1 MSKEQLVIADLNRRR
16 RALGHGL
23 GVLRMRRDLCAA
35 AALVPLR
42 EEKLP
47 EWVPPFAQG
56 FVRKVWRLSRK
67 A

>member
-1 MSKEQLVIADLNRRR
+1 MKQELIENDVNRR

-23 GVLRMRRDLCAA
+23 GVLWMRRNLCAA
-35 AALVPLR
+35 AALVPALR

-47 EWVPPFAQG
+47 DWVPPFAQG